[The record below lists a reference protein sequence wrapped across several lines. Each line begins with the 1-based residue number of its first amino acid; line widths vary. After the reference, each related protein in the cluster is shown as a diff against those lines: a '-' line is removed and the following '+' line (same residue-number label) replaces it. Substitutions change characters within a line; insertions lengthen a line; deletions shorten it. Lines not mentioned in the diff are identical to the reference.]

1 MKTRIITTLLLL
13 IGLSQLL
20 SAQDRAVE
28 RELERLRT
36 SVQRTVSTLQV
47 LPDFF
52 SNDARS
58 QIENKLIEIR
68 ESFEN
73 AERLVRENRPVQ
85 ARIAIQVTYAKLREI
100 EAVVRRHP
108 VFRLKFQEYLDRKIQ
123 DAELAVGTQG
133 GEEATYMLNNAKSF
147 RQRAYSFAQRDQ
159 TYSALE
165 YFRLA
170 TYFAEQAIRISKDDD
185 GQRDIR
191 YWTNYYQETEMLL
204 QRAKGMLTGADDN
217 NELESLMRKA
227 ERELTEVKQFTEDRN
242 FTAAKKKLTAVN
254 RALYRII
261 DMLENQPQSEDER
274 MRMDV
279 ESIQFAL
286 STAKEREGAER
297 PAVKALLRRGNNLV
311 RKIENHLAS
320 GRKRAAERQL
330 FFANQLVVRLNK
342 LLDNAGTADREAL
355 IKGQLAAT
363 KQDYNELLQR
373 SVMTKPAADLLPLI
387 ERNLN
392 VAAKTADEGANV
404 QAAFHL
410 RVANRLVLQA
420 NRMLLQGE
428 QKKGSAASAESNLK
442 RLYDLLRRLEAT
454 KGDNLKSRVS
464 YENAEELYRIAKTE
478 LQEGNYTH
486 SEQLVNMAIT
496 ILTR

>member
-1 MKTRIITTLLLL
+1 MKTRILTIFLLL
-13 IGLSQLL
+13 ISLSQIVF
-20 SAQDRAVE
+20 AQSRALE

-52 SNDARS
+52 SDDART
-58 QIENKLIEIR
+58 QIENKLLEIR
-68 ESFEN
+68 DSFEN
-73 AERLVRENRPVQ
+73 AEQLVRENRSVQ

-108 VFRLKFQEYLDRKIQ
+108 VFRLKFQERLDRKIQ
-123 DAELAVGTQG
+123 DAELVVDTQG

-147 RQRAYSFAQRDQ
+147 RQRAYSFAQRDR

-170 TYFAEQAIRISKDDD
+170 TYFADQAIRISRDDN
-185 GQRDIR
+185 GQGDMR
-191 YWTNYYQETEMLL
+191 YWTNYYRETEMLL
-204 QRAKGMLTGADDN
+204 QRAKGMLAGSDEGS
-217 NELESLMRKA
+217 ELESLMRKA
-227 ERELTEVKQFTEDRN
+227 ERELPEVKQFTEERN
-242 FTAAKKKLTAVN
+242 FTSAKKKLTAVN

-274 MRMDV
+274 MRTDV

-286 STAKEREGAER
+286 STAKDREGAER

-311 RKIENHLAS
+311 RKIEGHLSS
-320 GRKRAAERQL
+320 GRRRAAERQL

-363 KQDYNELLQR
+363 RQGYNELVQR
-373 SVMTKPAADLLPLI
+373 SVMTKPASDLITLI
-387 ERNLN
+387 EQNLN
-392 VAAKTADEGANV
+392 AAEKTVDEGAYV

-420 NRMLLQGE
+420 NRMLLQSGAE
-428 QKKGSAASAESNLK
+428 KGNAENAESNLK

-454 KGDNLKSRVS
+454 KEENLKSRVS
-464 YENAEELYRIAKTE
+464 FENAEELYRIAKSE
-478 LQEGNYTH
+478 LQEGNYSH

>member
-1 MKTRIITTLLLL
+1 MKTRIVTTLLIL
-13 IGLSQLL
+13 IGLSQVLT
-20 SAQDRAVE
+20 AQDRSVE

-52 SNDARS
+52 SNDART
-58 QIENKLIEIR
+58 QIANKLVEVR
-68 ESFEN
+68 DSFEN

-85 ARIAIQVTYAKLREI
+85 ARIAIQVTYGKLREI

-108 VFRLKFQEYLDRKIQ
+108 VFRLKFQERLDRKIQ

-147 RQRAYSFAQRDQ
+147 RQRAYSFAQRDR

-170 TYFAEQAIRISKDDD
+170 TYFADQAIRLSRDDD
-185 GQRDIR
+185 GQRDVQ
-191 YWTNYYQETEMLL
+191 YWTNYYQETEVLL
-204 QRAKGMLTGADDN
+204 QRAKGMLTGADGSS
-217 NELESLMRKA
+217 ELESLMRKA
-227 ERELTEVKQFTEDRN
+227 ERELTEVKQFTRDRN

-297 PAVKALLRRGNNLV
+297 PAVKALLTRGNNLV
-311 RKIENHLAS
+311 RKIEAHLAN
-320 GRKRAAERQL
+320 GRQRAAKRQL

-342 LLDNAGTADREAL
+342 LLDNSSTNDREAL
-355 IKGQLAAT
+355 IKGQLLAT
-363 KQDYNELLQR
+363 RQDYNELLQR
-373 SVMTKPAADLLPLI
+373 SVMEKPVAELLPLV
-387 ERNLN
+387 EQNLN
-392 VAAKTADEGANV
+392 AAEKTVDEGASV

-420 NRMLLQGE
+420 NRMLFQSGNE
-428 QKKGSAASAESNLK
+428 KGSPESAESNLK
-442 RLYDLLRRLEAT
+442 RLYDLLRRLEPT
-454 KGDNLKSRVS
+454 KDENLKSRAS
-464 YENAEELYRIAKTE
+464 YKNAEELYRIAKSE
-478 LQEGNYTH
+478 LQAENYAS